1 MRLGLSTLLVVA
13 LASASLVA
21 CGDSDTGSGGAGGGA
36 GGETSAGGN
45 DAGAGGDTGSGGDPG
60 AGGGTGGSEPL
71 TCTAEVVAD
80 AAECDEGCNQNV
92 TNLETDATF
101 CTISCVDDT
110 DCGTDPQV
118 VCAEDSDGNTACL
131 YDCSGGNACP
141 GSEYV
146 CDQDALLCFPD
157 VAGE

>member
-60 AGGGTGGSEPL
+60 AGGGGGDAPVE
-71 TCTAEVVAD
+71 CTAEVVAD
-80 AAECDEGCNQNV
+80 AAECDADCNQNV
-92 TNLETDATF
+92 TNQETLATF
-101 CTISCVDDT
+101 CTISCTTDADCSDD
-110 DCGTDPQV
+110 GTV
-118 VCAEDSDGNTACL
+118 VCAEDEASGETACIF
-131 YDCSGGNACP
+131 DCSGDNVCP
-141 GSEYV
+141 GSEFV
-146 CDQDALLCFPD
+146 CDQDVLLCFPD